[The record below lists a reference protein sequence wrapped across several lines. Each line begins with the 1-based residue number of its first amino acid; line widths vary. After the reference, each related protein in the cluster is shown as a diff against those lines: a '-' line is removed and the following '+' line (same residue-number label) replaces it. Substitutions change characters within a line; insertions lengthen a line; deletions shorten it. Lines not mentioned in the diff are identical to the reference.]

1 MRPPVLFCSNSFW
14 SIHNFRG
21 GPIRALLADG
31 YPVHVVAPDD
41 DYAPLLRAMGCVVHL
56 MPMASKGK
64 NPLDD
69 LALARRLFRLYR
81 SVRPAVCFH
90 YTIKPNIYG
99 AMAAHWAGIP
109 SVSITTGMGTVFIN
123 RSFLTRIVR
132 LLYRHAFRHTREN
145 WFLNESDFDAMV
157 GGGLVDLRKARLL
170 PGEGVN
176 LDHFASAP
184 WPADNGS
191 FRFLLIARMLRDK
204 GVLEF
209 IEAARALKSS
219 APHVKCQLLGPAD
232 VENPTA
238 ISRDQIAEWERE
250 GLVEYLGVTQEV
262 RPAIAQAH
270 CIVLPS
276 YREGLSRTLLEAG
289 AMARPVI
296 TTDVQG
302 CREVVDHGIT
312 GWVVPVQ
319 DAKALATQM
328 AATSGMPLPELQAV
342 GRAGR
347 AKVAQNFD
355 EGLVIA
361 EYFRILGEIDGS
373 PTRTRLSSDSAQ

>member
-1 MRPPVLFCSNSFW
+1 MQVPVLFCSNSFW

-31 YPVHVVAPDD
+31 HPVHVVAPDD
-41 DYAPLLRAMGCVVHL
+41 DYAPLLRDMGCHVHL
-56 MPMASKGK
+56 MPMASKGQ
-64 NPLDD
+64 NPLQDI
-69 LALARRLFRLYR
+69 ALTLNLYRLYR
-81 SVRPAVCFH
+81 RIRPAVCFH

-99 AMAAHWAGIP
+99 AVAAHWAGIA

-123 RSFLTRIVR
+123 RSLLTHIVR
-132 LLYRHAFRHTREN
+132 LLYKYAFRHTREN
-145 WFLNESDFDAMV
+145 WLLNDEDFKAMV
-157 GGGLVDLRKARLL
+157 GGGLVDMRKARLL

-176 LDHFASAP
+176 LDHFALSR
-184 WPADNGS
+184 WPDDDGT
-191 FRFLLIARMLRDK
+191 FRFLLIARLLRDK

-209 IEAARALKSS
+209 VEAAREIKASM
-219 APHVKCQLLGPAD
+219 PHVRFQLLGPAD

-238 ISRDQIAEWERE
+238 ISREQVAQWEDE

-262 RPAIAQAH
+262 RPFIAQAH
-270 CIVLPS
+270 CVVLPS

-289 AMARPVI
+289 AMGRPVI

-302 CREVVDHGIT
+302 CREVVTEGVS
-312 GWVVPVQ
+312 GWVVPAQ
-319 DAKALATQM
+319 DATALAARMSHVANMT
-328 AATSGMPLPELQAV
+328 AGDLAAV

-355 EGLVIA
+355 ERLVIA
-361 EYFRILGEIDGS
+361 EYFRILGEINGGS
-373 PTRTRLSSDSAQ
+373 PLNPIQH